1 MTDLS
6 TLPTDPGLMPAA
18 APVVIGLDTSLTA
31 TGIASSTGWC
41 DTVGYKPRHKSD
53 SITTQPHE
61 QRLRSLLALLGDIIL
76 AVGRPGLVVLES
88 PSLRSLGGGGH
99 ERAWLWWEVYRGL
112 TVRDIPVALMS
123 PSQRMMYATGKGSA
137 TKSAVVDA
145 VARRWPDWSTG
156 GDDNQAD
163 AVVLMAAGLDYLG
176 YPVVPMPAA
185 NRAALTKS
193 VWPEGVRGD

>member
-1 MTDLS
+1 MTDLA
-6 TLPTDPGLMPAA
+6 TIPITAPTIV

-31 TGIASSTGWC
+31 TGIASSLGWC
-41 DTVGYKPRHKSD
+41 DTVGYKPLNKND
-53 SITTQPHE
+53 KITTQPHDR
-61 QRLRSLLALLGDIIL
+61 RLRSLLGLLGDVIL
-76 AVGRPGLVVLES
+76 AVGKPNLVVLES

-112 TVRDIPVALMS
+112 AARDVPVALMS

-145 VARRWPDWSTG
+145 VARRWPAWTTG
-156 GDDNQAD
+156 GDDNRAD

-176 YPVVPMPAA
+176 HPITPMPAA
-185 NRAALTKS
+185 HRASLVKAI
-193 VWPEGVRGD
+193 WPEEVRGD